1 MGGWWGDMVDG
12 KFEVPIFS
20 LCLGLWENV
29 WFVSADVGVM
39 GGGLGGVGMSSL

>member
-12 KFEVPIFS
+12 KFEVLIFIFS

-39 GGGLGGVGMSSL
+39 GGVWVE